1 MAKISRKDT
10 KGYVLHTGESQRK
23 SDGRYCYSY
32 TDRQGDRHYIYAS
45 TLVELRKKE
54 KELDKSRMDGLD
66 PFAAE
71 KLTVNDMFDR
81 YMSQKF
87 DLKPTT
93 KCNYL
98 YTYDHIVRD
107 GFGKRR
113 LSSIKYTDVKKY
125 YNELLTE
132 RGLSPATVD
141 NIHTL
146 LHPAFQLAIREEI
159 LRTNPSDG
167 VMAEIKKSKIWVKN
181 KRHALTIPQQKAFM
195 NFIEENPEFSG
206 WYPIVT
212 VLLGTGMR
220 IGECLGLRWDD
231 IDFDKRLISVTHT
244 LSDRPVGKERKCER
258 HIMEPKTEAGT
269 RIIPML
275 DEVMDAFLQEYQ
287 IQKCLGFCTE
297 EIDGYSGFVF
307 STAQGKLYQ
316 ASAVNQAL
324 HRMQKAY
331 NEMEEKRAK
340 AEKREPELIPSF
352 SAHNL
357 RHTFCTRFCE
367 NESNIKVIQE
377 VMGHK
382 DVQTTLDIYAESTTE
397 KKQEVINSLQGKII
411 IK

>member
-1 MAKISRKDT
+1 MAKVSRKDT

-331 NEMEEKRAK
+331 NDMEEKQAK

>member
-98 YTYDHIVRD
+98 YTYDHIVRE

>member
-23 SDGRYCYSY
+23 ADGRYCYSY

-54 KELDKSRMDGLD
+54 KELDKSWMDGLD

-71 KLTVNDMFDR
+71 KMTVNDMFDR

-93 KCNYL
+93 KSNYL

-159 LRTNPSDG
+159 LRMNPSDG

-231 IDFDKRLISVTHT
+231 LDFDKRLISVTHT
-244 LSDRPVGKERKCER
+244 LSDRPIGKEHKCER

-331 NEMEEKRAK
+331 NDMEGKRAK

-367 NESNIKVIQE
+367 NETNIKVIQE

>member
-1 MAKISRKDT
+1 
-10 KGYVLHTGESQRK
+10 
-23 SDGRYCYSY
+23 
-32 TDRQGDRHYIYAS
+32 
-45 TLVELRKKE
+45 
-54 KELDKSRMDGLD
+54 
-66 PFAAE
+66 
-71 KLTVNDMFDR
+71 
-81 YMSQKF
+81 
-87 DLKPTT
+87 
-93 KCNYL
+93 
-98 YTYDHIVRD
+98 
-107 GFGKRR
+107 
-113 LSSIKYTDVKKY
+113 
-125 YNELLTE
+125 
-132 RGLSPATVD
+132 
-141 NIHTL
+141 
-146 LHPAFQLAIREEI
+146 
-159 LRTNPSDG
+159 
-167 VMAEIKKSKIWVKN
+167 
-181 KRHALTIPQQKAFM
+181 
-195 NFIEENPEFSG
+195 
-206 WYPIVT
+206 
-212 VLLGTGMR
+212 
-220 IGECLGLRWDD
+220 
-231 IDFDKRLISVTHT
+231 
-244 LSDRPVGKERKCER
+244 
-258 HIMEPKTEAGT
+258 MEPKTEAGT

-331 NEMEEKRAK
+331 NDMEEKRAK

-367 NESNIKVIQE
+367 NETNIKVIQE

>member
-1 MAKISRKDT
+1 MAKVSRKDT

-98 YTYDHIVRD
+98 YTYDHIVRE

-331 NEMEEKRAK
+331 NDMEEKQAK

>member
-1 MAKISRKDT
+1 MAKVSRKDT

-244 LSDRPVGKERKCER
+244 LSDRPIGKERKCER

-331 NEMEEKRAK
+331 NEMEEKCAK